1 MGDALAGG
9 APIQSVFVDKS
20 ADQRVFALAAQIAA
34 AGTTVVPVDG
44 RTIESLSETRSQ
56 QGIVAVVGFIDR
68 PVADLA
74 TIVGGPAAALVLVLH
89 DLSDPGNAGTLV
101 RCADAF
107 RASAAC
113 FGPQA
118 VEPYNAKVVRSSAG
132 GIFRIPIVRYSSWA
146 ALRGEFLRCDLRA
159 LAADAGGDDVRSLA
173 IPRRCALL
181 VGHERHGL
189 TTVEASDIERRVS
202 IPHAATAES
211 LNAGVAGAI
220 LMYEIAKANGLL

>member
-9 APIQSVFVDKS
+9 APIQSAFVDKS
-20 ADQRVFALAAQIAA
+20 ADQRVSSLAARIAA

-44 RTIESLSETRSQ
+44 RTIESLSETRSP

-74 TIVGGPAAALVLVLH
+74 SIASGPAALVLVLH

-132 GIFRIPIVRYSSWA
+132 GIFRIPIVCYASWA
-146 ALRGEFLRCDLRA
+146 ALRHELLRCDLRA
-159 LAADAGGDDVRSLA
+159 LAADADGEDVRNIA
-173 IPRRCALL
+173 IPPRCALL

-189 TTVEASDIERRVS
+189 TTVEPSDVERRVS